1 MDRPHART
9 MTTAAQLVFSISAVL
24 EERDTVW
31 AVLHLHLCACPT
43 SAPLQEDVSVSFA
56 LDADSSVAQEVTG
69 YGMGLR

>member
-1 MDRPHART
+1 
-9 MTTAAQLVFSISAVL
+9 MTTTAQLGDVSSISAEL

-56 LDADSSVAQEVTG
+56 LDADSSVALEVTG
-69 YGMGLR
+69 YGMGFS